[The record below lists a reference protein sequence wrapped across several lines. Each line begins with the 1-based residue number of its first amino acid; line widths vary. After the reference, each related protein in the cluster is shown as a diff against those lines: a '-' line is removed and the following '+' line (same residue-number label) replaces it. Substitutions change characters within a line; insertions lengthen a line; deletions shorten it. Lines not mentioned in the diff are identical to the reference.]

1 MPQRGLKRR
10 GVEPKLQVMALF
22 TVLGVAL
29 LVALLLAAQ
38 PALQARRR
46 RRIAARPFD
55 KSWRAILNR
64 NVPIYRRLPDDLRI
78 RLRRLIR
85 VFIADKQFIGCA
97 GQAIDDEV
105 RVTIAAQACLLL
117 LQRDPVKRAL
127 FPSLSTILVYPGPFV
142 AERVRAEPSGVVQE
156 TRDVLRGES
165 HARGQVVLSWEDVLA
180 GAADPSDGR
189 NVVIHEFAHQLD
201 QEKGYANGAPSLG
214 RRERYERWSRVLG
227 QAFAELRAR
236 AEMGEPTLLD
246 PYGAHDPAEFFA
258 VASEHFF
265 EQPHRMQ
272 AELPELYQELRGFY
286 GVHPAGW

>member
-1 MPQRGLKRR
+1 
-10 GVEPKLQVMALF
+10 MAF
-22 TVLGVAL
+22 ITVLGLVL
-29 LVALLLAAQ
+29 LVAAWLAGQPLLA
-38 PALQARRR
+38 ARRR
-46 RRIAARPFD
+46 RRIAARPFAS
-55 KSWRAILNR
+55 SWRQIIDR

-85 VFIADKQFIGCA
+85 VFIADKQFVGCA
-97 GQAIDDEV
+97 GMQIDDEV

-117 LQRDPVKRAL
+117 LHRDPVKRAL

-156 TRDVLRGES
+156 TRDALTGES

-201 QEKGYANGAPSLG
+201 QEKGYANGAPPLG

-227 QAFAELRAR
+227 EAFAQLRER
-236 AEMGEPTLLD
+236 AAMGEPTLLN
-246 PYGAHDPAEFFA
+246 PYGATDPAEFFA

-265 EQPHRMQ
+265 EQPHRMA
-272 AELPELYQELRGFY
+272 AELPALYVELRDFY
-286 GVHPAGW
+286 GVEPTVW